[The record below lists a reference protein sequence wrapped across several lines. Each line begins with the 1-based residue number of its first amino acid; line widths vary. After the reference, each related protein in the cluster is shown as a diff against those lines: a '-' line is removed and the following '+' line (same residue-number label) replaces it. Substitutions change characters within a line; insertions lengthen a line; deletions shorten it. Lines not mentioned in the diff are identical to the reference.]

1 MILFR
6 TAGLAPPIM
15 PPLGPSDIIDGKM
28 PRDWRNRLHVG
39 LAALLVL
46 QCAQLLPDRAMA
58 QGDALVG
65 QLLVA
70 SPSMGEAIFA
80 HTVILIVDHNEGGAL
95 GIVINQPFEE
105 RSIASLLEG
114 IGKKDPSVE
123 GKVRVFAGGPMEPA
137 VGFIVHTAEYRRPET
152 LAIDAQIAMTSNPD
166 VLRDIGHG
174 KGPRK
179 SLIAFGYTGWGPGQL
194 EIELAR
200 HDWFTVPED
209 PQLIFDDD
217 RAKIWDEAMARL
229 GQPL

>member
-1 MILFR
+1 MASGWRKHLLFGFAASFLPA
-6 TAGLAPPIM
+6 TLFFGAAPSSNAAGQ
-15 PPLGPSDIIDGKM
+15 SD
-28 PRDWRNRLHVG
+28 P
-39 LAALLVL
+39 
-46 QCAQLLPDRAMA
+46 
-58 QGDALVG
+58 LVG

-70 SPSMGEAIFA
+70 SPSMSEAIFA
-80 HTVILIVDHNEGGAL
+80 HTVILIVEHDEGGSL

-123 GKVRVFAGGPMEPA
+123 GNVRVFAGGPMEPSI
-137 VGFIVHTAEYRRPET
+137 GFIVHTTDYRRPET
-152 LAIDAQIAMTSNPD
+152 QAIDARIAMTSNPE

-194 EIELAR
+194 EVELAR
-200 HDWFTVPED
+200 HDWSTIPED

-217 RAKIWDEAMARL
+217 RKKIWDEAVSRL